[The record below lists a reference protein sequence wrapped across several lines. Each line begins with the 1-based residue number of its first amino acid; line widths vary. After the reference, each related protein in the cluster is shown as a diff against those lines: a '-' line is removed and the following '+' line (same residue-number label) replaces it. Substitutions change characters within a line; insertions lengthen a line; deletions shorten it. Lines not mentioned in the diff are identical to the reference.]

1 MKHTK
6 YALVAL
12 ALIAAGSLVLSG
24 CTTAAAPQ
32 AFSTEP
38 ATVAQAAAP
47 TEETIDS
54 SETGG
59 YGWSADAERTAA
71 LGTGYRGNGGNGA
84 NGGYGG
90 YGLETVDDCLPV
102 YGDESAYPA
111 YTPTAADLAL
121 SVSSYGSAGAAA
133 DTNLSLADM
142 LTYATQDEYAARAE
156 YELILE
162 DYGTVRPFSNI
173 LRAEETH
180 IDTLLPLFAEYGI
193 SAPADEGAA
202 RAALPDNLTS
212 AYQTGVN
219 AEVTNIAMYEQF
231 LEQDLPADV
240 RVVFESLMHAS
251 ENHLRAFQNRL

>member
-6 YALVAL
+6 NALLAL
-12 ALIAAGSLVLSG
+12 ALLAAGSLVLAG
-24 CTTAAAPQ
+24 CTTAANPLSAP
-32 AFSTEP
+32 AGKTIME
-38 ATVAQAAAP
+38 QAAEP

-54 SETGG
+54 SVTGG
-59 YGWSADAERTAA
+59 YGWSADAEHTTA

-90 YGLETVDDCLPV
+90 YGLETGDDCSPV

-111 YTPTAADLAL
+111 YTPTTADLAL
-121 SVSSYGSAGAAA
+121 SVSGYGSAGAAA

-142 LTYATQDEYAARAE
+142 VTYAIQDEYAARAE
-156 YELILE
+156 YEAILNS
-162 DYGTVRPFSNI
+162 YGTVRPFSNI

-180 IDTLLPLFAEYGI
+180 IDTLLPLFIEYGI
-193 SAPADEGAA
+193 TAPADEGATHA
-202 RAALPDNLTS
+202 VLPDNLTS

-240 RVVFESLMHAS
+240 RVVFESLMRAS

>member
-1 MKHTK
+1 MKHVKTT
-6 YALVAL
+6 LFTL
-12 ALIAAGSLVLSG
+12 ALIAAGSLLFTG
-24 CTTAAAPQ
+24 CTTASAPQ
-32 AFSTEP
+32 ASSTEP

-54 SETGG
+54 SVTGG
-59 YGWSADAERTAA
+59 YGWSTDAEHTAA
-71 LGTGYRGNGGNGA
+71 LGTGYRGNGGNAG

-90 YGLETVDDCLPV
+90 YGLETVDDCLPAD
-102 YGDESAYPA
+102 GDESTYPA

-121 SVSSYGSAGAAA
+121 SVSGYGSTGAAA

-142 LTYATQDEYAARAE
+142 LTYAIQDEYAARAE
-156 YELILE
+156 YELILD

-180 IDTLLPLFAEYGI
+180 IDTLMPLFAEYGI

-202 RAALPDNLTS
+202 HAVLPDNLTS

-219 AEVTNIAMYEQF
+219 AEVTNIAIY
-231 LEQDLPADV
+231 
-240 RVVFESLMHAS
+240 
-251 ENHLRAFQNRL
+251 